1 MILSCVSLIFNLDH
15 RKHLNALRYHY
26 FLSEYTERNNYLK
39 VIRRCYGN
47 GTYLFSLV
55 VSLCAKLSCHVM

>member
-26 FLSEYTERNNYLK
+26 FLSEYTVR
-39 VIRRCYGN
+39 VYG
-47 GTYLFSLV
+47 
-55 VSLCAKLSCHVM
+55 KE